1 MALRGTLEHPKT
13 LTLADALGIMDC
25 FALGV
30 LEAFWHHVAKYH
42 PDGDV
47 SDLTP
52 GVMARSI
59 RYSGDPDALWAALK
73 SAKFLVTEGDRTVV
87 YGWSEHADDAIHSKL
102 YRSVQRFADGS
113 VPKPRSI
120 GREERE
126 RLDKAWTEA
135 GQTPDVRGMSDICK
149 PDVLPVPEPVP
160 EPNKGTLSSL
170 KGSSPT
176 AASAPPRQDEDW
188 ARFCAAYP
196 KRSGDL
202 GKAKG
207 REKFLALVRSG
218 TDPERI
224 IDGARRYSEFEKA
237 IGKWGTEFVKQ
248 IPTFLNGRAWE
259 EDFDPPPTPVPRN
272 GRPTLAELADA
283 NDRELERRENLRA

>member
-1 MALRGTLEHPKT
+1 MRWLRL
-13 LTLADALGIMDC
+13 
-25 FALGV
+25 
-30 LEAFWHHVAKYH
+30 
-42 PDGDV
+42 DV
-47 SDLTP
+47 SWDDSPWLFVLSAASQLAWIKLLCHVKRDGSQGRCKALAHVVAAKRWGVGEEDVQKLLQAAVNDGALVIEDGAWTLSNWDKYQEQDHGAAERMRRMRAKSVTP
-52 GVMARSI
+52 CYAVTGPNEDVTR
-59 RYSGDPDALWAALK
+59 R
-73 SAKFLVTEGDRTVV
+73 VTETETETREKKEPT
-87 YGWSEHADDAIHSKL
+87 
-102 YRSVQRFADGS
+102 
-113 VPKPRSI
+113 VPKK
-120 GREERE
+120 RE
-126 RLDKAWTEA
+126 
-135 GQTPDVRGMSDICK
+135 G
-149 PDVLPVPEPVP
+149 
-160 EPNKGTLSSL
+160 
-170 KGSSPT
+170 
-176 AASAPPRQDEDW
+176 QDEDW

-207 REKFLALVRSG
+207 RVTFLALVRSG

-224 IDGARRYSEFEKA
+224 IDGARRYSEFEKV